1 MYFRQFPHTL
11 MQPSLA
17 LIQHTSLPYTMV
29 LNKYQ
34 KGDFT
39 SSNVTFIK
47 NHFLIV
53 QIPLQIYQV
62 ILIYGDIFRFI
73 FRQLE
78 MIFFIKLW
86 WQKKK
91 IFFQMHNTIFQRVK

>member
-1 MYFRQFPHTL
+1 
-11 MQPSLA
+11 
-17 LIQHTSLPYTMV
+17 MV
-29 LNKYQ
+29 LSKYQ

-47 NHFLIV
+47 NQFLIF

-91 IFFQMHNTIFQRVK
+91 IFVQMRNTISQRIK